1 MEKRKIVTHRP
12 TNLLLPHPGTREPK
26 GIAFDE
32 ARPSSN
38 KNTWFGAITRS
49 RSLPERKGVRGRP
62 FDCHSSPG
70 SGGRPTCYVEAGV
83 GGRSIPPRETDRERE
98 GERER
103 GWRSKRG
110 SRRSNPP
117 FPGLPPV
124 PSLDWIPLIVLRFLA
139 LSPSFSFPS
148 RRVPSFLLLLLLLL
162 SLSLSTPHRVGKLEP
177 RLSPLVTTLI
187 LLHHSTPPE
196 THPT

>member
-98 GERER
+98 GEREGGEASVVVVVPTR
-103 GWRSKRG
+103 LSLAFHQFRAWTEYHWLSSAFSLYR
-110 SRRSNPP
+110 PLFP
-117 FPGLPPV
+117 FLRAASPLSSSSCSLSV
-124 PSLDWIPLIVLRFLA
+124 SLDATPRWKARTSA
-139 LSPSFSFPS
+139 L
-148 RRVPSFLLLLLLLL
+148 
-162 SLSLSTPHRVGKLEP
+162 
-177 RLSPLVTTLI
+177 
-187 LLHHSTPPE
+187 HS
-196 THPT
+196 